1 MTQQAGPWAGHD
13 RPEGKEVD
21 NEMIISPVTHFLAMR
36 GPRFGAASSRRD
48 QRLRRAG
55 YADGERLPRKEH
67 HWANR

>member
-1 MTQQAGPWAGHD
+1 
-13 RPEGKEVD
+13 
-21 NEMIISPVTHFLAMR
+21 MIISPVTHFLAMR